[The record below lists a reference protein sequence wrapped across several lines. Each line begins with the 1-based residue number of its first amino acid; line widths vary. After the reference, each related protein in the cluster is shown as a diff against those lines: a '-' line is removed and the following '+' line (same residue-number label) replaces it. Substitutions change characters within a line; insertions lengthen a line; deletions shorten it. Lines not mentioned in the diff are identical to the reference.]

1 MAILINSTQVI
12 VDPLSLH
19 LRMVV
24 ADVHPE
30 GVLGAGDAR
39 AVRALVLHAEVGVAA
54 VHVAVETAPV
64 LVNSITILI
73 NST

>member
-1 MAILINSTQVI
+1 
-12 VDPLSLH
+12 
-19 LRMVV
+19 MVV

-54 VHVAVETAPV
+54 VHVAVETTPV
-64 LVNSITILI
+64 PDQLPAGPALETVPSE
-73 NST
+73 